1 MKRII
6 QLLLIAILCSISLVA
21 SAANWKWVESTDTIG
36 FYVDVENRTRE
47 PLIGWE
53 KDVYEDPI
61 ARKQFAESMRDPEG
75 NLDWSNFY
83 YVCYK
88 TQYTIDQN
96 RVYSKFLQMVFYDID
111 NRVITSLNAP
121 ANEPWEIVPPN
132 SVGEKIYKAL
142 RDY

>member
-6 QLLLIAILCSISLVA
+6 QLLIIAILCSISVSA
-21 SAANWKWVESTDTIG
+21 FAANWKWVESTDTVG
-36 FYVDVENRTRE
+36 YYVDIENRSRN

-53 KDVYEDPI
+53 KDVYEDPM
-61 ARKQFAESMRDPEG
+61 ARKQFAESMRDPSG
-75 NLDWSNFY
+75 VLDWSNFY

-88 TQYTIDQN
+88 IQYQIRQN
-96 RVYSKFLQMVFYDID
+96 RVYSKFLQMVFYDKND
-111 NRVITSLNAP
+111 RVITSINSP

-132 SVGEKIYKAL
+132 SLGEKLYKAM